1 MQGLLL
7 AVFTALC
14 SGSGICLIKAGIAG
28 GGFRLGFFLL
38 GIATYGIGIVCG
50 LVLVA
55 IYPLSIAYPI
65 VVGLSLA
72 LLAGISAVSLG
83 EPLTPY
89 KLAGTALIVLGV
101 VLLVR
106 PGQTTDET

>member
-1 MQGLLL
+1 M
-7 AVFTALC
+7 
-14 SGSGICLIKAGIAG
+14 IKAGLASD
-28 GGFRLGFFLL
+28 GFRLGFFLP
-38 GIATYGIGIVCG
+38 GILIYGIGIVCG

-72 LLAGISAVSLG
+72 LLAGISAVTLG

-101 VLLVR
+101 LLLVR
-106 PGQTTDET
+106 PNHAADKA